1 MGPVVVEYQATPR
14 LQLLGP
20 GVAVHLD
27 REERGKV
34 VLPRPREPS
43 ATPRQRAERR
53 SHESVRLPSHKKM
66 TTPLQLIENHAHKS
80 PFPPLL
86 IVNHPSSSSRDC
98 FSRHY
103 SSPLFLLDRS
113 RRSREIRDSSSQC
126 LQAGT
131 GTSGIRRIQT
141 TSCLQV

>member
-27 REERGKV
+27 REEWGKV

-53 SHESVRLPSHKKM
+53 SHESVRLPSR
-66 TTPLQLIENHAHKS
+66 PQGDDHA
-80 PFPPLL
+80 PAA
-86 IVNHPSSSSRDC
+86 
-98 FSRHY
+98 
-103 SSPLFLLDRS
+103 DRKP
-113 RRSREIRDSSSQC
+113 RP
-126 LQAGT
+126 
-131 GTSGIRRIQT
+131 
-141 TSCLQV
+141 